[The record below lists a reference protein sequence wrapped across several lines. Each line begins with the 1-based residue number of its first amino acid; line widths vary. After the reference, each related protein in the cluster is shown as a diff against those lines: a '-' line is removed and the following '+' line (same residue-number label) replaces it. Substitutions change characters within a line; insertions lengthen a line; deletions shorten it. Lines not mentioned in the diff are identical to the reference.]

1 MRRQNLKPNGG
12 VGCST
17 RVSYDAVYTLI
28 RLLVVA
34 CLRDWFAAT
43 VPPVVSKQEQTSTSS
58 WRAGKRGPTH
68 LSSHVRR
75 DG

>member
-1 MRRQNLKPNGG
+1 MRRQNLKPSGG

-43 VPPVVSKQEQTSTSS
+43 VPCGFEA
-58 WRAGKRGPTH
+58 RADEHFELESR
-68 LSSHVRR
+68 
-75 DG
+75 